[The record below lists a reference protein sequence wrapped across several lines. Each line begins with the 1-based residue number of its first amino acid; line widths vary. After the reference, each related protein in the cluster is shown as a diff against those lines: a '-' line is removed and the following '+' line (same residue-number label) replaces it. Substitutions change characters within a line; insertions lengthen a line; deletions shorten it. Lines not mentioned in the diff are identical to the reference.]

1 MFCWLEPTCR
11 LCKTLVSTAVIHRE
25 HLLLP
30 LQRGNPMRKGNR
42 SGRRSRP
49 YTGPSPETSANIYGD
64 NTIQRGCVSD
74 GAGQPCRGGRGS
86 RSERFGCCC
95 SEKSKKRRKNK
106 KAAFS
111 SSLPAKTFA
120 QAGHHLIQKCPLGTV
135 PHGIMQGQGCCGSEP
150 GASREQPWCWGRT
163 TLQRM
168 HSAAQTTDAL
178 WIQLPQGIFLWWNH
192 CRVS

>member
-1 MFCWLEPTCR
+1 MEI
-11 LCKTLVSTAVIHRE
+11 TLSRGAASLTEQGSRAEGAAAV
-25 HLLLP
+25 
-30 LQRGNPMRKGNR
+30 
-42 SGRRSRP
+42 
-49 YTGPSPETSANIYGD
+49 A
-64 NTIQRGCVSD
+64 
-74 GAGQPCRGGRGS
+74 A

-120 QAGHHLIQKCPLGTV
+120 QAGRHLIQKCPLGTV
-135 PHGIMQGQGCCGSEP
+135 RHGIMQGQGCCGSEP